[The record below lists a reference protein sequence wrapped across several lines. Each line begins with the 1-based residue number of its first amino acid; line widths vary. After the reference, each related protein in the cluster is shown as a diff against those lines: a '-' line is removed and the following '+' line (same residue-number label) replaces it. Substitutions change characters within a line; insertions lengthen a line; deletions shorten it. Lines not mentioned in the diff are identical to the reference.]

1 MEHAIM
7 SFKGDRSAV
16 VVSSKNN
23 VLKSVKTN
31 DTAPNPYNP
40 YLEDAGLETDP
51 DKV

>member
-7 SFKGDRSAV
+7 PFKGDRSAV

-31 DTAPNPYNP
+31 DTAPNPY
-40 YLEDAGLETDP
+40 LEDAGLETDP